1 MHSEGPLK
9 KKYDRKCVPVRR
21 VSSWE
26 REQIEKRQKHLKNF
40 KGVKWQKLHREDELR
55 KAKAKADGIRY
66 RREPPP
72 PTPITIQ
79 NLRIFTMEE
88 AKKRKEEQGGFE
100 KRIFDTIFK
109 IIEDDPASKFLRMQV
124 RCIEQLREK
133 SPPRQ
138 TDPTLLRAE
147 KQLFQL
153 IKDHGYISD
162 VKLQARTVKRLQSA
176 AARARDD
183 ASELSKPVQP
193 EQRREVAGPSP
204 APDPA
209 DKDAPEGSEPGDR
222 EHVRARETAGPA
234 AALAA
239 PVPADE
245 DVRERSRPIKAEH
258 GDRQESRRAKTPPAA
273 SALHKHFLK
282 LEASESSLADLHDLP
297 SPPRPVRHLVLAP
310 TPDYILREEK
320 KNEEPLDTNTSQRK
334 FPRSTGSASSVG
346 GPLDPPS
353 PPRHAREPALA
364 PKPDYILRQE
374 DKRNE
379 ESLDSNTN
387 QRKFPRST
395 GSASSVGGPLD
406 PQSPR
411 NTTRPVPGPKA
422 APIQRRENK
431 RHGEP
436 LDPDTSRKLPPK
448 PQTSAFS
455 VGDPL
460 DPPPSVHHA
469 RQTPP
474 APTPSQ
480 VYQQGD
486 TQTGVPLHTNTL
498 YKPPPK
504 SIASASSIGDR
515 FDLTSPSHR
524 AKQSTIAPQP
534 PQGQR
539 QKSKQPVVPID
550 AGTRH
555 KSPPKLVDPAPS
567 IGDPQDAPPPSQR
580 AKTPIPALKPSR
592 LPREETARPS
602 TAPEASAR
610 PSKRPDSR
618 ASSTSIG
625 SRFDLP
631 TQPPRGPQGPAPNPP
646 QRGRQPIAALK
657 PSPLHREETAR
668 PSTAPE
674 ASAPA
679 NKRPQSSASNS
690 SIGSRF
696 APSPPPRARQPAPL
710 PRPSPLH
717 RQETARPSTA
727 PESGAATNKRPRSSV
742 SVSSHA
748 STFAPP
754 RSPSRGRQRER
765 SITPPPPKRRRHRRG
780 GDDAAALQSPN
791 RHYPPSDS

>member
-55 KAKAKADGIRY
+55 KAKAKADGIRF
-66 RREPPP
+66 RHDLPP
-72 PTPITIQ
+72 PTPITMQ
-79 NLRIFTMEE
+79 NLKRFNMEE
-88 AKKRKEEQGGFE
+88 KAKRKENGNDDTKFE
-100 KRIFDTIFK
+100 RRIFAQIFH
-109 IIEDDPASKFLRMQV
+109 IIENDPSSKVLRKQV

-138 TDPTLLRAE
+138 IDPSLHRAE

-162 VKLQARTVKRLQSA
+162 IRLQSRTVQRLQSA
-176 AARARDD
+176 AAGAGDD
-183 ASELSKPVQP
+183 AHERSKPAQP
-193 EQRREVAGPSP
+193 GQRREDARPSP
-204 APDPA
+204 APVPA
-209 DKDAPEGSEPGDR
+209 NKDASEGIQPTER
-222 EHVRARETAGPA
+222 ERVRARETAGPSA
-234 AALAA
+234 APAA

-245 DVRERSRPIKAEH
+245 ERSRPIEAEH
-258 GDRQESRRAKTPPAA
+258 GGRQETRRAETPPAA
-273 SALHKHFLK
+273 SARHKHF
-282 LEASESSLADLHDLP
+282 
-297 SPPRPVRHLVLAP
+297 
-310 TPDYILREEK
+310 ILRQEDK
-320 KNEEPLDTNTSQRK
+320 RNEAPLDTNTIQRK

-346 GPLDPPS
+346 GPLDPS
-353 PPRHAREPALA
+353 
-364 PKPDYILRQE
+364 
-374 DKRNE
+374 
-379 ESLDSNTN
+379 
-387 QRKFPRST
+387 
-395 GSASSVGGPLD
+395 
-406 PQSPR
+406 
-411 NTTRPVPGPKA
+411 TRPVPEPKA
-422 APIQRRENK
+422 AHIQRRENK
-431 RHGEP
+431 HHGEP
-436 LDPDTSRKLPPK
+436 LDTDTSRKLPPK
-448 PQTSAFS
+448 SHTPTFS

-460 DPPPSVHHA
+460 DHRHDA
-469 RQTPP
+469 RQSPL

-480 VYQQGD
+480 VYEQEN

-498 YKPPPK
+498 CKPPPK

-515 FDLTSPSHR
+515 FDPTSPSHR
-524 AKQSTIAPQP
+524 NRQESVFVPKP
-534 PQGQR
+534 PQGQE
-539 QKSKQPVVPID
+539 QESKQPVAPFD
-550 AGTRH
+550 ADTRH

-567 IGDPQDAPPPSQR
+567 IGDPLDAPQPPRR
-580 AKTPIPALKPSR
+580 AKNPIRAFKPSR
-592 LPREETARPS
+592 LPREETSRPS

-631 TQPPRGPQGPAPNPP
+631 TQSPRIPQAPAPNPP

-657 PSPLHREETAR
+657 PSPLSREETAR

-696 APSPPPRARQPAPL
+696 APSPPPRPRQPAPL
-710 PRPSPLH
+710 PRPSPLQ

-727 PESGAATNKRPRSSV
+727 PESSATASKRHRSSI

-748 STFAPP
+748 STFALP
-754 RSPSRGRQRER
+754 RSPSRKKKRQRRPRLPCPHAPGLQTASE
-765 SITPPPPKRRRHRRG
+765 TLRRG
-780 GDDAAALQSPN
+780 EGGGRFRYGGAIAEAASEFFEGGG
-791 RHYPPSDS
+791 